1 MENHWIAMMSG
12 NLRATGSPGNARV
25 DAARRRLRE
34 CKDQREA
41 CEAIREIVSNLVGC
55 EEMALFQLHQ
65 KDAQFELLWSFGVD
79 PHDLHVPEVIT
90 SSVLPGLL
98 VGETYIAESSN
109 SAKGA
114 APRAKVSAILPI
126 QLQGETV
133 AVLVLLRLLV
143 QKAKID
149 EQDTRLFAVIAKEAG
164 NPLFGLG
171 STDSSERGA
180 KQ

>member
-25 DAARRRLRE
+25 DAARKRLRE
-34 CKDQREA
+34 CREQHEA

-65 KDAQFELLWSFGVD
+65 RNAQFELLWSFGVD
-79 PHDLHVPEVIT
+79 PHDLHVPEVIS

-98 VGETYIAESSN
+98 AGETHIAEGSSCT
-109 SAKGA
+109 KGA
-114 APRAKVSAILPI
+114 CPGARASAILPI
-126 QLQGETV
+126 QLQGKTV
-133 AVLVLLRLLV
+133 AVLVLLRLLL

-149 EQDTRLFAVIAKEAG
+149 EQDTRVFSVIVKEAG
-164 NPLFGLG
+164 NPLFGLE
-171 STDSSERGA
+171 STDSGEGGA